1 MDIGKGIQESLDL
14 YTKNFTTLFVAG
26 LVATLLSAV
35 TLGILAGPLFGGF
48 IILCLKLL
56 KGEPGE
62 FNEIFAHF
70 DKFGPTF
77 IIFLLSLVF
86 YIICMI
92 PVLGWLVGIVLGPVV
107 AFIYAFAIT
116 LIIQQDLQP
125 MDAVKKGLEF
135 FQTNT
140 VMNWVYVLVISILG
154 GIGAIA
160 CGIGIILTLPFTWI
174 GLALAY
180 RELAAK

>member
-1 MDIGKGIQESLDL
+1 MDIGKSIQESLDL
-14 YTKNFTTLFVAG
+14 YMKNFATLFVAG

-77 IIFLLSLVF
+77 IVFLLYLVF
-86 YIICMI
+86 AIICMI

-107 AFIYAFAIT
+107 AFIFIFAVT
-116 LIIQQDLQP
+116 LIIEKDMLP
-125 MDAVKKGLEF
+125 IDAIKKGLAL
-135 FQTNT
+135 FQTNPA
-140 VMNWVYVLVISILG
+140 MNWLYVLVFAILG
-154 GIGAIA
+154 SVGAIA
-160 CGIGIILTLPFTWI
+160 CGIGVILTLPFTYV
-174 GLALAY
+174 GLARAY
-180 RELAAK
+180 QELEK